1 MDDIKDIIVK
11 TLISGQPIVS
21 ETFKSCQ
28 VDDFENSLCFEI
40 LGFDIMLDHKCK
52 PYLLE
57 VNHSPSFSTD
67 SPLDEKVKGELIR
80 DTIRLL
86 GLSKK
91 RKAMYKKNQQLHLDH
106 RIMNGKFLRLPQNQK
121 EQFRKEFDMI
131 RDVYEPANLGSF
143 EQLFPIR
150 SEPEK
155 QQEYEKL
162 LKASR
167 KIFIQKDPRFNN
179 KSKRR

>member
-91 RKAMYKKNQQLHLDH
+91 RKAMYKKN
-106 RIMNGKFLRLPQNQK
+106 
-121 EQFRKEFDMI
+121 
-131 RDVYEPANLGSF
+131 
-143 EQLFPIR
+143 
-150 SEPEK
+150 
-155 QQEYEKL
+155 
-162 LKASR
+162 
-167 KIFIQKDPRFNN
+167 
-179 KSKRR
+179 